1 MMQLVLRK
9 LGLGVALFSSVVVL
23 ATAESGPWDPVN
35 GRKAA
40 VAALADCE
48 AGRLEACRDGLRRA
62 LVLQPDH
69 LEFLQFL
76 AGVEERLGNSGAA
89 LAALVRIH
97 ELGFELTFDPPEEAV
112 EKIRARPEYQA
123 ALEKTAARRAPVVRS
138 TEAFR
143 LPYRDMVPES
153 VVYDAKTG
161 DFFVGGVHDRRIV
174 RRRKNGELADFVP
187 PGREGMWS
195 MLGMTVDAERRHLW
209 VTTNALPV
217 TRGYEPSL
225 EGRSALLCFDL
236 DNGREL
242 ARYEAEKP
250 GKKGFNDVRVAPD
263 GSVFVTDHE
272 ERPGT
277 LYRLD
282 PKTKKLAPFGAADA
296 LGSPEGLTFSP
307 DGRYLFV
314 ADYSYGIVRF
324 EVATG
329 KHLYLRD
336 PPNTTLIG
344 LDHLEFFGGDLI
356 AVQNGNKPNSVIR
369 IDLADDLE
377 KLLGVTVLEQRH
389 PAYSD
394 PTLGTRVGNDLY
406 YVATSQWGRFDDN
419 GKLPPAS
426 ELVEPLILRLPLS
439 P

>member
-1 MMQLVLRK
+1 MQALLRNIVLGFAFCSSLVAP
-9 LGLGVALFSSVVVL
+9 LG
-23 ATAESGPWDPVN
+23 AEEAPWDPVT
-35 GRKAA
+35 GRKTAMT
-40 VAALADCE
+40 ALADCE
-48 AGRLEACRDGLRRA
+48 AGRLEACRDGLRWA
-62 LVLQPDH
+62 LLLQPDH

-76 AGVEERLGNSGAA
+76 AGVEERLGNPAAAFKA
-89 LAALVRIH
+89 LARIH
-97 ELGFELTFDPPEEAV
+97 ELGYELTFDPPEEAV
-112 EKIRARPEYQA
+112 TQIMARPEYKA
-123 ALEKTAARRAPVVRS
+123 VLEKTATRRAPVVRS

-153 VVYDAKTG
+153 VVHDPKTG

-174 RRRKNGELADFVP
+174 RRRKNGELSDFVA
-187 PGREGMWS
+187 PGREGLWS
-195 MLGMTVDAERRHLW
+195 VLGMAVDPGRRHLW

-236 DNGREL
+236 DSGREL

-307 DGRYLFV
+307 DGRFLFV
-314 ADYSYGIVRF
+314 ADYSYGIVRY
-324 EVATG
+324 EVATA

-336 PPNTTLIG
+336 PPDTTLIG

-369 IDLADDLE
+369 IDLADDLAS
-377 KLLGVTVLEQRH
+377 LHGVTVLEQRH

-394 PTLGTRVGNDLY
+394 PTLGTLVGNDLY
-406 YVATSQWGRFDDN
+406 YVATSQWGRFDED

-426 ELVEPLILRLPLS
+426 ELVEPLILRLPLL